1 MMECVYEFIRCM
13 KKEYEFISLTK
24 DKNSYYRVGVWIH
37 RINNDKSSY
46 VCARVWIHIIDKKYE
61 FILYIRWCDKRKDW
75 LTSKTIVDADA
86 AAAAGEVV
94 NATTSAKAAADIND
108 ECLRGLSA
116 PAGNV
121 TSEGG
126 GVCIHGGC
134 INSMVQWGTVCGLIR
149 GMKSLLQRYEVTAPI
164 LRLGAAM
171 TDGLCWWG
179 KCTHGHSTDVASVH
193 AVIPK

>member
-1 MMECVYEFIRCM
+1 M
-13 KKEYEFISLTK
+13 
-24 DKNSYYRVGVWIH
+24 NSYYRVGVWIH
-37 RINNDKSSY
+37 RIDNDKNSY
-46 VCARVWIHIIDKKYE
+46 VRVRVWIHIIDKKYE
-61 FILYIRWCDKRKDW
+61 FILYIRWGDKRKDW

-94 NATTSAKAAADIND
+94 NATTSATAAADIND

-126 GVCIHGGC
+126 ASVSMADVSIQWCDEEWGWWMNLMVRGG
-134 INSMVQWGTVCGLIR
+134 R
-149 GMKSLLQRYEVTAPI
+149 GRWLTRVDVEVTASMGGM
-164 LRLGAAM
+164 RWQM
-171 TDGLCWWG
+171 VRD
-179 KCTHGHSTDVASVH
+179 DVASAH